1 MMKDRT
7 SRGASEMAF
16 TVRPGADPH
25 APLAGATVI
34 LTRPVGTAAAMSA
47 RARKL
52 GGRSL
57 SLPGLSLRPAASPAR
72 ARSGLALLAK
82 AEIVIFQSPAA
93 VRFARALRPSL
104 RLRRGAVALAIGEG
118 TLRAL
123 ARAGIDAIVPER
135 GDSEGVLALAQLG
148 RVRGRR
154 IVLVG
159 AAGGRDLIAP
169 ELRRRGARVELA
181 EVYRRTAPRL
191 TKVHFDA
198 LAAAR
203 DPLVTLVSSGEAM
216 AHLAALLPS
225 TLHAHL
231 QSQMLVVSSARL
243 AGIARR
249 SGFRQVAIARS
260 ASPRDLLAT
269 AGDALARHRL

>member
-16 TVRPGADPH
+16 TVRPSADPH

-34 LTRPVGTAAAMSA
+34 VTRPAGMAAAMRA

-57 SLPGLSLRPAASPAR
+57 TLPGLSLRPAASPAS

-82 AEIVIFQSPAA
+82 AEIAIFQSPAA
-93 VRFARALRPSL
+93 VRFARMLRPSL
-104 RLRRGAVALAIGEG
+104 RLRRGAVVVAVGEG
-118 TLRAL
+118 TQRSL

-135 GDSEGVLALAQLG
+135 GDSEGVLALPQLG

-154 IVLVG
+154 IALVG
-159 AAGGRDLIAP
+159 AAGGRDLIGP

-181 EVYRRTAPRL
+181 EVYRRMAPRL

-198 LAAAR
+198 LAAAP

-216 AHLAALLPS
+216 AHLAVLLPS

-231 QSQMLVVSSARL
+231 QSQVLVVSSARL
-243 AGIARR
+243 AASARR

-260 ASPRDLLAT
+260 ASPRDLLA
-269 AGDALARHRL
+269 AAAAALARHRL